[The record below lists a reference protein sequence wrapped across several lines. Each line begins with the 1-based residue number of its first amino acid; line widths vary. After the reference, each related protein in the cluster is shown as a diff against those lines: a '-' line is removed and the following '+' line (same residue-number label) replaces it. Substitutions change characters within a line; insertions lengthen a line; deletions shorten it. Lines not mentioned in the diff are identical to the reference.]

1 MFLPTKTGN
10 KGRKLLRVNCK
21 FSSGLCAKNDANVE
35 SKYRIMYKMKQIFAT
50 VLCVLVYLH
59 TISGKHNQR
68 PDPIK
73 SSERHGRKLIRDTD
87 FRKCFDID
95 YKKGYAD
102 YLLNPFKANDDRG
115 DWGNLNLS
123 AAVVLLLL
131 IFLNSSN
138 RKMPELL
145 FGAMW

>member
-1 MFLPTKTGN
+1 
-10 KGRKLLRVNCK
+10 
-21 FSSGLCAKNDANVE
+21 
-35 SKYRIMYKMKQIFAT
+35 MYKLKQIFAT
-50 VLCVLVYLH
+50 VLCVLVYLQ

-131 IFLNSSN
+131 NLSN
-138 RKMPELL
+138 RKMHAGIVIWCHVVIKILYL
-145 FGAMW
+145 YSFSISIYFVYFLAFTKMLMV

>member
-1 MFLPTKTGN
+1 
-10 KGRKLLRVNCK
+10 
-21 FSSGLCAKNDANVE
+21 
-35 SKYRIMYKMKQIFAT
+35 MYKMKQIFAT

-115 DWGNLNLS
+115 DWGNLNSS

-138 RKMPELL
+138 RKMHAGIVIWCHVVIKILCLYSFLYPFIL
-145 FGAMW
+145 FIFLAFTKMLMV